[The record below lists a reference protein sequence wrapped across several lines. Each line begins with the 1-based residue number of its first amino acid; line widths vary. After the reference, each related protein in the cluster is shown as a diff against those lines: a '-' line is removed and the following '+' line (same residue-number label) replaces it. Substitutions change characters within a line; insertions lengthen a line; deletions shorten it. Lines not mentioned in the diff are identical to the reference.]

1 MTAAVPLI
9 PVVDARLGGP
19 LATARAAA
27 VQMSDL
33 LATARLIYS
42 PPLLEAMDRVSY
54 VGVITAIAPAQSR
67 PSRSSRGVYLRTAD
81 LFRGADFFRGTPF
94 RVGGL
99 RASLTALPAWNRTA
113 LLAAISMVSP
123 VRGFRPSRAGRAA
136 KGSCWQSGGQPGVEQ
151 RPALWVL
158 GQEDRDRHGDVVALA
173 ALPAGASG

>member
-1 MTAAVPLI
+1 MRAWVGRWRRRGRPQCRYPICWLPRASFI
-9 PVVDARLGGP
+9 P
-19 LATARAAA
+19 AAA
-27 VQMSDL
+27 KRRWTGCPMS
-33 LATARLIYS
+33 ASS
-42 PPLLEAMDRVSY
+42 PRSRR
-54 VGVITAIAPAQSR
+54 AQSR